1 MIVLLI
7 IAFFPVGS
15 WLLYPLET
23 RFEINPKLPESIEGI
38 VILSGALNVEQ
49 SSLWRQVQANGAIDR
64 ELAFMKMMKDYPEA
78 RLVYSGGSSSLTNQ
92 EYNAANIALTLF
104 S

>member
-7 IAFFPVGS
+7 IAFFPVGN

-38 VILSGALNVEQ
+38 VILSGVLNVEQ
-49 SSLWRQVQANGAIDR
+49 SSL
-64 ELAFMKMMKDYPEA
+64 
-78 RLVYSGGSSSLTNQ
+78 
-92 EYNAANIALTLF
+92 
-104 S
+104 